1 MISPT
6 RSTVASLAALVIAL
20 SACSDGDPVAPL
32 LAPPSTTA
40 GIAGNEPPAPAG
52 ILTVALGSESLALWP
67 FTGSD
72 FSGAPKD
79 PINLIFLGKADPREI
94 RASLMSLAGTG
105 RPGPLAGITCT
116 WDDAV
121 GDPQT
126 NYAVGDGWVG
136 STIQL
141 ECGNFQGPRFHIRM
155 FRQNGV
161 TVANVHYEI
170 LIPGTNLHEVL
181 SWEFAELFVTADIA
195 RTGFLG
201 AAPAPSGTITPAPYY
216 RTVQAPVVPFL
227 TAQQIASLG
236 LLVNGDGTASIPN
249 DGRATVLTL
258 VGAAP
263 LVKGLVN
270 RSFVVQFA
278 QVIPKPFCTAGTTG
292 YIYATGPVTVHIRAG
307 IDGNNYRSEWSAAG
321 TLTLIPFNPLNG
333 QFAGAPYQGVVT
345 IRNLTEMTDGNSAV
359 EFLSDQRELPD
370 VGATRG
376 VRLEHLRAREE
387 GEDVAT
393 LNIDC

>member
-1 MISPT
+1 MASLS

-20 SACSDGDPVAPL
+20 SACSDGNPIAPIMS
-32 LAPPSTTA
+32 APSPTK
-40 GIAGNEPPAPAG
+40 GIAGNESPAPG
-52 ILTVALGSESLALWP
+52 GMVTVALGSESLPLWP

-72 FSGAPKD
+72 FSGAAKD

-94 RASLMSLAGTG
+94 RASLMSLPGSG

-136 STIQL
+136 SAIQL
-141 ECGNFQGPRFHIRM
+141 ECGNFQGPRFHLRM
-155 FRQNGV
+155 FRQGDV

-170 LIPGTNLHEVL
+170 LIPGTNIHEVL

-201 AAPAPSGTITPAPYY
+201 AAPAPSGTITPSPYY
-216 RTVQAPVVPFL
+216 RAVQAPVVPFL

-258 VGAAP
+258 AGAAP
-263 LVKGLVN
+263 LVKGLVD
-270 RSFVVQFA
+270 RDIIVQFA

-292 YIYATGPVTVHIRAG
+292 YLYVSGPVTVHIRAG
-307 IDGNNYRSEWSAAG
+307 IKGNNYESEWSAAG

-333 QFAGAPYQGVVT
+333 QFAGAPYQGVVN
-345 IRNLTEMTDGNSAV
+345 IRNATQVTDGKSAV

-370 VGATRG
+370 VDATRG
-376 VRLEHLRAREE
+376 VRIEHLRAREE
-387 GEDVAT
+387 GRDVAT
-393 LNIDC
+393 LSIDC